1 MKDQEM
7 YENCIELFQFIQ
19 TKSYSEAICETV
31 GSIMYIHHGHGRN
44 IHPVNFNK
52 EIYLRL
58 NLPPLHTMKKSLIP
72 SIVMDKIDVEGKE
85 YVSRTTRKEK
95 LKFAQLSASVGNF
108 RLREEDKSHLPIS
121 IFGS

>member
-1 MKDQEM
+1 
-7 YENCIELFQFIQ
+7 
-19 TKSYSEAICETV
+19 
-31 GSIMYIHHGHGRN
+31 
-44 IHPVNFNK
+44 
-52 EIYLRL
+52 
-58 NLPPLHTMKKSLIP
+58 MKKSLIP

-121 IFGS
+121 MFGR